1 MIFSTHLFCIFNS
14 IYGKDIM
21 FSPSKA
27 FFYLCCIFSNC
38 FINMQQRIVI
48 LGATS
53 GIGKEVAELY
63 IQRGWTVGILGRR
76 TALLEEIASGHP
88 NVMFEACDVCNTTL
102 CIEALQRIYQRMGG
116 MDIFV
121 QCSGIGRMNAELS
134 FENEQPTIDTNVM
147 GWTACVCWA
156 WNTFMKQGHGHLAAI
171 TSIASLRGLAP
182 APAYS
187 ASKAYQAHYLEA
199 LKQRAMAS
207 KQLTVTNIRPGFV
220 DTPLLADTSKFFWVV
235 PVEKAARQ
243 IMKALDERKST
254 CTITRRWKLLVP
266 AMLLIPNCIYAK
278 FIGRKS

>member
-1 MIFSTHLFCIFNS
+1 
-14 IYGKDIM
+14 
-21 FSPSKA
+21 
-27 FFYLCCIFSNC
+27 
-38 FINMQQRIVI
+38 MQQRII
-48 LGATS
+48 IMGATS
-53 GIGKEVAELY
+53 GIGRELAHHY
-63 IQRGWTVGILGRR
+63 IRRGCIVGVLGRR
-76 TALLEEIASGHP
+76 TSLLEELAEEKD
-88 NVMFEACDVCNTTL
+88 NVHHETCDVCQPDT
-102 CIEALQRIYQRMGG
+102 CVEALQRIYQRMGG
-116 MDIFV
+116 MDLFV

-134 FENEQPTIDTNVM
+134 FENEKPTIDTNVM

-243 IMKALDERKST
+243 IVKALDKRKST
-254 CTITRRWKLLVP
+254 CTVTHRWKWLVP